1 VALRGRRPHPRA
13 RLYFDESR
21 STIVA
26 HPMTVRRNG
35 RYLNVTETVS
45 PGTMITVTNVEAPIS
60 RRYSR
65 KLWRDESKTLRANFW
80 S

>member
-1 VALRGRRPHPRA
+1 
-13 RLYFDESR
+13 
-21 STIVA
+21 
-26 HPMTVRRNG
+26 MTVRRNG

-45 PGTMITVTNVEAPIS
+45 PGTITVTNVEAPIS

-65 KLWRDESKTLRANFW
+65 KVWRDESKTLRANFW